1 MPTPNSSP
9 PPPEVRLLRVLYAAQ
24 VGLPIALFAVAVA
37 LGPSRQAPLAEMTTL
52 RWIGLAAALITTA
65 AASATRS
72 RLDRPRHADPIEHR
86 RAFLLSAI
94 IPWSILEFGGM
105 IQGVIYWLTG
115 DTWMLATFA
124 LLFLLPMATMTPSRF
139 TVE

>member
-1 MPTPNSSP
+1 MPTPDSSP
-9 PPPEVRLLRVLYAAQ
+9 PPPEIRLLRVLYAVQ
-24 VGLPIALFAVAVA
+24 VGLPVALLAVAVA
-37 LGPSRQAPLAEMTTL
+37 WGPSRQPPLAEMTAL
-52 RWIGLAAALITTA
+52 RWIGLVAALITTA

-72 RLDRPRHADPIEHR
+72 RMDVPRHADPVERR

-105 IQGVIYWLTG
+105 IQAVIYWLTA

-139 TVE
+139 TGR